1 MVRIMAET
9 KIKKAHYDALK
20 ESYLAK
26 NRTMYS
32 LYMELNN
39 EIEVSKHLFFKLINQ
54 IREEEGLKAYY
65 I

>member
-1 MVRIMAET
+1 MVKNMAE
-9 KIKKAHYDALK
+9 KRIKRTHYNSLK